1 MQKTVADLPG
11 LNMVFTQPIEMRLN
25 EMESGIR
32 SDIGIKIYGDDFNE
46 LIRISDEVQRVLVP
60 IEGQSDIAVD
70 QITGQP
76 TLQVKV
82 NEQAMAQLGLP
93 AVHILDLIE
102 SVGGRKVGEIFEE
115 TSRHRQNCP
124 FRRRLVYRSRDIDRP
139 G

>member
-1 MQKTVADLPG
+1 
-11 LNMVFTQPIEMRLN
+11 MVFTQPIEMRLN

-76 TLQVKV
+76 TLQVKI
-82 NEQAMAQLGLP
+82 NEQAMAYLGLP

-102 SVGGRKVGEIFEE
+102 SVGGRKVGEIFEGQKKFPLVVRLPDSHRSDSTVLANTII
-115 TSRHRQNCP
+115 TS
-124 FRRRLVYRSRDIDRP
+124 V
-139 G
+139 